1 MNKHCHVKK
10 PKQCQWL
17 RPVILVTQEAEIR
30 IAAMVRS
37 QPGQI
42 AQETLSQENP
52 SHKKKG

>member
-42 AQETLSQENP
+42 TQETLSQENP